1 MDTERDAFGQHFSS
15 QFNLELENLRSRV
28 MAMGTAVEQQIGAAV
43 AALESGNETLAR
55 TVVGGDLQVN
65 ALEIYVDE
73 ECGRILARRQP
84 AAGDL
89 RLIVAI
95 IKTVTDIERIGDQAK
110 SVARMAIRMSE
121 VTADDRRPSLLRL
134 GELARDMVRRAVG
147 AFAQMDVDLALAVE
161 RADIAADEEYES
173 IMRRLTNLMME
184 DPQTVSWA
192 LHLVWAARALERSG
206 DHAKNIAE
214 YLIYIVQGTD
224 VRHISIEDR
233 ERQVQ
238 SRSPRSGG
246 DPNPQ

>member
-1 MDTERDAFGQHFSS
+1 MDTQRDAFGHHFSS

-43 AALESGNETLAR
+43 DALEAGNATLAR

-121 VTADDRRPSLLRL
+121 LAPDDRKPSLLRL

-147 AFAQMDVDLALAVE
+147 AFAQMDVELALAVE

-184 DPQTVSWA
+184 DPQTVTWA
-192 LHLVWAARALERSG
+192 LHLVWAARALERAG

-214 YLIYIVQGTD
+214 YLIYIVQGAD
-224 VRHISIEDR
+224 VRHISIADR

-238 SRSPRSGG
+238 GRSPRSGG
-246 DPNPQ
+246 DSVPQ

>member
-1 MDTERDAFGQHFSS
+1 MDTQRDDFRHHFSS
-15 QFNLELENLRSRV
+15 QFNQELENLRSRV
-28 MAMGTAVEQQIGAAV
+28 MVMGTAVEQQISAAV
-43 AALESGNETLAR
+43 NSLETGNPTLAR

-65 ALEIYVDE
+65 TLEIYVDE

-110 SVARMAIRMSE
+110 GVARMAIRMSE
-121 VTADDRRPSLLRL
+121 VAQDKRRPSLLRL
-134 GELARDMVRRAVG
+134 GELAREMVHKALA
-147 AFAQMDVDLALAVE
+147 AFAQMDVDLALEIA
-161 RADIAADEEYES
+161 RADIGADEEYES
-173 IMRRLTNLMME
+173 IMRHLTNVMIE

-192 LHLVWAARALERSG
+192 LHLVWAARALERAG

-238 SRSPRSGG
+238 SRLQRPGG
-246 DPNPQ
+246 DQSPQ

>member
-1 MDTERDAFGQHFSS
+1 MGTQQDDFRHHFSS
-15 QFNLELENLRSRV
+15 QFNQELENLRGRV
-28 MAMGTAVEQQIGAAV
+28 MAMGSAVEQQIRAAV
-43 AALESGNETLAR
+43 SALETGNATLAR

-95 IKTVTDIERIGDQAK
+95 IKTVTDVERIGDQAK
-110 SVARMAIRMSE
+110 AVARMAIKMSE
-121 VTADDRRPSLLRL
+121 IAPDRRKPSLLRL
-134 GELARDMVRRAVG
+134 GELARNMVHRAVG

-173 IMRRLTNLMME
+173 IMRRLTNIMME
-184 DPQTVSWA
+184 DPQTVGWA
-192 LHLVWAARALERSG
+192 LHLVWAARALERAG

-224 VRHISIEDR
+224 VRHISLEDR

-246 DPNPQ
+246 DREPQ